1 MADWF
6 IAFTRAQRIITF
18 PNQLETAEK
27 FQVVFLRSSHRK
39 SRARNLFVDNQML
52 ILFGGELGAR
62 ETLRFVEEKLHA
74 GIWSWDLATGDM
86 QWSHG
91 FFALLG
97 IEPDTVK
104 PSSTVLTQMVH
115 PEDRPPSE
123 AVSRTLNEGLP
134 AEWEFRIIRPNGRI
148 RWIATRSELLLDP
161 DGHPVRSIGVSF
173 DVTQKHES
181 LQSLDI
187 ATGHYEALVRATQGI
202 VWFGDKD
209 GHIIRMLRSDD
220 MISERPIGRQSEQWS
235 DIFHPD
241 ERATVENLW
250 RQSALSRSSLR
261 FEHRVRQRDNS
272 YRWARTVVVPVFSR
286 RGEPM
291 ELVGLST
298 DIEMEKRY
306 SPSSARPKQMTGAQ
320 LRAARGMLAWSVKDL
335 AEKAG
340 VSPTTIRRYEQVNG
354 LINSSDA
361 ALEAI
366 ERTLSQADIE
376 FVFPELGKPGIR
388 PR

>member
-1 MADWF
+1 
-6 IAFTRAQRIITF
+6 
-18 PNQLETAEK
+18 
-27 FQVVFLRSSHRK
+27 
-39 SRARNLFVDNQML
+39 ML
-52 ILFGGELGAR
+52 ILFGGDLGAR
-62 ETLRFVEEKLHA
+62 ETLRFIEEKLHA

-97 IEPDTVK
+97 IEPDAVK

-123 AVSRTLNEGLP
+123 AVNRTLNEGLP

-148 RWIATRSELLLDP
+148 RWIATRSELLLGP

-173 DVTQKHES
+173 DVTQRHES

-209 GHIIRMLRSDD
+209 GRITRMLRSDD
-220 MISERPIGRQSEQWS
+220 MVSERPISRESEHS
-235 DIFHPD
+235 ADIFHPD

-306 SPSSARPKQMTGAQ
+306 SPNSARPKQLTGAQ

-340 VSPTTIRRYEQVNG
+340 VSPTTIRRYEQNDG
-354 LINSSDA
+354 LINSSDP

-366 ERTLSQADIE
+366 ERTLAQADIE
-376 FVFPELGKPGIR
+376 FIFPELGKPGIR